1 MTKLQS
7 DHSTILLQSQSN
19 YNKCQTN
26 LLEETQSYVKTI
38 TKLKMHADQNE
49 RTLKHSVQHYL
60 NESIQ
65 SYNLT
70 NEALVLVYKR
80 FKAEVEKYESMVT
93 NTQTSL
99 SECQQ
104 QSLENNMEGVEQYE
118 SMIKNTQT
126 SLTTCQERLEIG
138 VKQYDNCRIT
148 LEDRIIV
155 DTDRADEYK
164 AKDDELQSLRT
175 EAEKYDLMMKNTQT
189 LLSECQQSLE
199 NMVGVEQ
206 FELMMNHT
214 QSSLTKCQEHL
225 ENVIKE
231 DAFRTEEYKARY
243 DELQSLRRELELA
256 EVELERRD
264 IERAECDVLHRELTK
279 ARMQNKGE

>member
-7 DHSTILLQSQSN
+7 DHSTILLRSQSN
-19 YNKCQTN
+19 YNKCQTS
-26 LLEETQSYVKTI
+26 LLEENQSYVKTI

-49 RTLKHSVQHYL
+49 RTLQHSVQHYL

-65 SYNLT
+65 SYNVT

-93 NTQTSL
+93 NAQTSL
-99 SECQQ
+99 SECR
-104 QSLENNMEGVEQYE
+104 QSLENNMEGVEQCE
-118 SMIKNTQT
+118 SMINNTQT

-175 EAEKYDLMMKNTQT
+175 EAEKYDLMMKNAQT
-189 LLSECQQSLE
+189 LLSECQQSFE
-199 NMVGVEQ
+199 NMAGVEQ
-206 FELMMNHT
+206 YELMMNHT

-225 ENVIKE
+225 ENMIKE
-231 DAFRTEEYKARY
+231 DAFRTEEFKARD
-243 DELQSLRRELELA
+243 DELKSLRRELELA

-264 IERAECDVLHRELTK
+264 IERAECDVLYRDLTK